1 MYPYYNRDVDN
12 GAITQEEVQSL
23 LDHLWKRFNDVRSW
37 NLCVGRLKSDGI
49 DGTNDLTFMC
59 METTKRCQKVE
70 PNLSLR
76 LHKDSPRGV
85 WVKAIEVIETGVG
98 MPALYNDDVLV
109 PAMMRYDIPAEEAR
123 DVRDERLQS
132 GRYSG

>member
-37 NLCVGRLKSDGI
+37 NLCVGGLKSDAT

-59 METTKRCQKVE
+59 MEATKRCQKVA

-76 LHKDSPRGV
+76 LHKDSPS
-85 WVKAIEVIETGVG
+85 
-98 MPALYNDDVLV
+98 DDAV
-109 PAMMRYDIPAEEAR
+109 
-123 DVRDERLQS
+123 
-132 GRYSG
+132 

>member
-1 MYPYYNRDVDN
+1 
-12 GAITQEEVQSL
+12 
-23 LDHLWKRFNDVRSW
+23 
-37 NLCVGRLKSDGI
+37 
-49 DGTNDLTFMC
+49 MC